1 MATLVARS
9 LALYTETMSE
19 KRLPPIPPP
28 SRQSP
33 ESDGETVIK
42 ERVKTQKPSLYK
54 VLLHNDDY
62 TTMEFVVHVLMR
74 YFGKSENEA
83 NDVMLEVHHAGIG
96 IAGVYTY
103 EIAETKVL
111 LVTEEAKR
119 KQFPLKVTMEK
130 SDG

>member
-1 MATLVARS
+1 
-9 LALYTETMSE
+9 MSE

-33 ESDGETVIK
+33 DADGEVVIK
-42 ERVKTQKPSLYK
+42 ERIKTQKPSLYK

-96 IAGVYTY
+96 VAGVYTY

>member
-1 MATLVARS
+1 MLEIS
-9 LALYTETMSE
+9 MSGGQGTGTGTQGTPGTSSQTKTKE
-19 KRLPPIPPP
+19 KVKKPP
-28 SRQSP
+28 
-33 ESDGETVIK
+33 
-42 ERVKTQKPSLYK
+42 LYK